1 LTFVFSQCYDFNRFI
16 ETAYTERVE
25 EMSFGNHVQLKV
37 YQQIEPNIIPVTFE
51 ELEAKARE
59 RLDPKPFDYV
69 GASAGL
75 GVTAK
80 NNQKAFEKWEI
91 IPRMLCDT
99 SSRDLTVELFGTKH
113 PYPVLL
119 APIGVQSIVH
129 PDGELASA
137 RAAAAMK
144 IPFIASTASTYSLEK
159 TAAAMGESERW
170 YQLYWS
176 RDREIADSMVKR
188 AEKAGYSAI
197 VITLDTPMMGW
208 REKDIEHAYLP
219 FLEGKGIGNYLE
231 DPVFLSKLE
240 RSPEEDIRSA
250 IMLWAQV
257 FGNPS
262 LTWEDLKYIKNQ
274 TSLPILLKGILHPD
288 DARLALKHGVDGII
302 VSNHGG
308 RQVDGAIPA
317 IEALPGI
324 VDIVKGEIPVLMD
337 SGIRRGSDVVKALA
351 LGAKAV
357 LLGRPYMYGLA
368 LAGEEGVKQVIR
380 NLLAD
385 FDLTMALSG
394 KRSVKELSMDL
405 LRHI

>member
-1 LTFVFSQCYDFNRFI
+1 
-16 ETAYTERVE
+16 
-25 EMSFGNHVQLKV
+25 MSFGNLVQLKV
-37 YQQIEPNIIPVTFE
+37 YQQLENNVIPVSFE
-51 ELEAKARE
+51 ELEAMARE
-59 RLDPKPFDYV
+59 KLDSKPFDYV
-69 GASAGL
+69 GASAGAE
-75 GVTAK
+75 VTAK
-80 NNQKAFEKWEI
+80 NNNLAFENWRI
-91 IPRMLCDT
+91 VPRMLCDT
-99 SSRDLTVELFGTKH
+99 LERDLSVELFGKKLLF
-113 PYPVLL
+113 PLML

-137 RAAAAMK
+137 RAAAAMGV
-144 IPFIASTASTYSLEK
+144 PFIASTASTNSLEK
-159 TAAAMGESERW
+159 TAAAMGDGERW

-176 RDREIADSMVKR
+176 SDREIAASMVKR

-208 REKDIEHAYLP
+208 REKDIEHSYLP
-219 FLEGKGIGNYLE
+219 FLEAKGIGNYLE
-231 DPVFLSKLE
+231 DPVFLSRLE
-240 RSPEEDIRSA
+240 RTPQEDIRSA

-257 FGNPS
+257 FGNPT
-262 LTWEDLKYIKNQ
+262 LTWKDLEFIKAQ

-288 DARLALKHGVDGII
+288 DAKLALEHGVDGII

-317 IEALPGI
+317 IEALPDI
-324 VDIVKGEIPVLMD
+324 VDVIKGEIPVLMD
-337 SGIRRGSDVVKALA
+337 SGIRRGSDMIKALA

-368 LAGEEGVKQVIR
+368 LAGEDGVKQVIR

-394 KRSVKELSMDL
+394 KRSVAELSRDML
-405 LRHI
+405 KQI